1 MSNELL
7 AALYVKNGKSL
18 GIEFEHGQIKPLAY
32 GASTDMGNVSR
43 VLPSIHPEYSLN
55 IPSGPHTTEFRD
67 VARTES
73 AHETTLLHAKALSM
87 TAIDVFSDP
96 SLVLKMKEEFK
107 QQLKS
112 ETE

>member
-67 VARTES
+67 VAS
-73 AHETTLLHAKALSM
+73 KYCQLCFDNF
-87 TAIDVFSDP
+87 IDIASKC
-96 SLVLKMKEEFK
+96 LCL
-107 QQLKS
+107 
-112 ETE
+112 